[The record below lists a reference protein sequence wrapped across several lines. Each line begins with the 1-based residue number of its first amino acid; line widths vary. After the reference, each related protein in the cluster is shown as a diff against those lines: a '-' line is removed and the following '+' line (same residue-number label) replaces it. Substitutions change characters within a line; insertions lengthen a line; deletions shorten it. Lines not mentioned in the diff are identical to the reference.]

1 MKNYDLLVL
10 ANKNLWRRKGRT
22 VLTVLGVIIGTA
34 SIVVMLSLGIGLV
47 ESQKKQME
55 QWGSLNI
62 IRVHQAWDFPGHEG
76 GQQKRL
82 TDEAIAEIRA
92 IKGVTAISPAIE
104 VGGEARFG
112 RKIGHIMLVGLEPGL
127 MEQLEFSVSDG
138 RLLNQDDRFNVVA
151 GSQVI
156 NNFWDPKQRHNPWE
170 WEGPP
175 QGDPLELLDQ
185 RLSLTLHNNKQQ
197 KRIYNLNVVGILSQK
212 TMERAWEVY
221 APISELRKMRD
232 FINQG
237 RQDNSFQEKMYM
249 DEKVI
254 ISPGRPTPARPA
266 PKLEEQYSFALVR
279 TDDVGDTRRISKEL
293 RDRSYNAYSMADN
306 LEGIEEAARRF
317 QAILGGIGAI
327 TLLVAAI
334 GITNTMVMSIYE
346 RTREIAIMKV
356 IGASFREIRWLFLA
370 ESSLIGLLGGSFGIG
385 LSFLLSS
392 VLNRYGASF
401 MNPGGGMMPGSE
413 AIQISMIP
421 PWLVGFALLFSISIG
436 LLSGIYPANRAIRLD
451 PITAMRH
458 G

>member
-1 MKNYDLLVL
+1 MKNYDLLLL

-47 ESQKKQME
+47 ESQKKQMS

-62 IRVHQAWDFPGHEG
+62 IRVQQSWDFPGQED

-82 TDEAIAEIRA
+82 TDEAIAEIRE
-92 IKGVTAISPAIE
+92 IEGVTAVSPAIE
-104 VGGEARFG
+104 VGGEASFG
-112 RKIGHIMLVGLEPGL
+112 KKMGHIMLVGLEPAL
-127 MEQLEFSVSDG
+127 MEQLEFSVSHG

-156 NNFWDPKQRHNPWE
+156 NNFWDPRQRSNPWN
-170 WEGPP
+170 WEEPP
-175 QGDPLELLDQ
+175 QGDSLELLNK
-185 RLSLTLHNNKQQ
+185 RISLSLYNNKQQ
-197 KRIYNLNVVGILSQK
+197 KRIYSLNVVGILSEK
-212 TMERAWEVY
+212 TMEHSWYVY
-221 APISELRKMRD
+221 APISELKKMRE
-232 FINQG
+232 FTNQG
-237 RQDNSFQEKMYM
+237 RQEEVYFQEYM
-249 DEKVI
+249 EKD
-254 ISPGRPTPARPA
+254 PGGRSSSSSARA
-266 PKLEEQYSFALVR
+266 KKEEQYSFALVR
-279 TDDVGDTRRISKEL
+279 TNDVADTRRISRQL
-293 RDRSYNAYSMADN
+293 RDSGYNAYSIADN

-356 IGASFREIRWLFLA
+356 IGASFREIRWLFLT
-370 ESSLIGLLGGSFGIG
+370 ESSLIGLLGGFFGLG
-385 LSFLLSS
+385 LSFALSS
-392 VLNRYGASF
+392 LLNHYGSSF
-401 MNPGGGMMPGSE
+401 VNPGGMMPGQE
-413 AIQISMIP
+413 AIQISVIP
-421 PWLVGFALLFSISIG
+421 LWLVGFALLFSIGIG
-436 LLSGIYPANRAIRLD
+436 LIAGIYPANRAINLD